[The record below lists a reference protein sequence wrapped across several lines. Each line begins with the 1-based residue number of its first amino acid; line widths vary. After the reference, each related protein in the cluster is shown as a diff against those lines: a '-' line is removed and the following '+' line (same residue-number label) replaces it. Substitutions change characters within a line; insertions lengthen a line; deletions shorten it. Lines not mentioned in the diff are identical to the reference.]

1 MIKDKTT
8 ESIMKLYNFI
18 KQYKNENGFIPSYR
32 EMLKAGEYTSTGT
45 IKRHLELLEHEGLII
60 VSRGKNRAIELAGK
74 TESSPF
80 VNIPL
85 IGNVAAGSPILAI
98 ENIEGFYPLPQ
109 DFFGNNNSMFML
121 RICGDS
127 MIEAGIFNDDLIVV
141 RQQND
146 AKNGDIVVACIED
159 SATVKTFYKEKDF
172 VRLHPEN
179 SALEDIIVTDDL
191 LILGVVC
198 GSIRRF

>member
-1 MIKDKTT
+1 MKEKTN
-8 ESIMKLYNFI
+8 ESITKLFNFI
-18 KQYKNENGFIPSYR
+18 KQYKEKNGYIPSYR

-45 IKRHLELLEHEGLII
+45 IKRHLELLEEEGLLS
-60 VSRGKNRAIELAGK
+60 VSRGKNRAIELIEEKK
-74 TESSPF
+74 TVPF

-85 IGNVAAGSPILAI
+85 VGNVAAGTPILAV

-109 DFFGNNNSMFML
+109 DLFGNNISMFML

-127 MIEAGIFNDDLIVV
+127 MIEAGIFNGDLVV
-141 RQQND
+141 VKQQNTAND
-146 AKNGDIVVACIED
+146 GDIVVACIED
-159 SATVKTFYKEKDF
+159 SATVKTFFKEKDY

-179 SALEDIIVTDDL
+179 SALEDIIVKDDL

-198 GSIRRF
+198 GLIRRF